1 MRIVGV
7 TLAILALLII
17 ALIIATLVFLFFGDF
32 MCGYD
37 NSC

>member
-7 TLAILALLII
+7 ILAILALLIV
-17 ALIIATLVFLFFGDF
+17 ALLIVALVFLGDF